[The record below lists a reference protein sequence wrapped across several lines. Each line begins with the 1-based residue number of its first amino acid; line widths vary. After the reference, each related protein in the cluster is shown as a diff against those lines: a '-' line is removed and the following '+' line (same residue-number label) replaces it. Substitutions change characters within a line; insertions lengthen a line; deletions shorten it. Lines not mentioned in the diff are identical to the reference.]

1 MTDPYRIT
9 TTTDTPP
16 DPHEPAATSGPTE
29 IADVVL
35 WVVLALGVAG
45 NVATSAT
52 GQSLLG
58 VPFGVAVIVSAVAL
72 VKRHLGRR
80 K

>member
-9 TTTDTPP
+9 ATTDTS
-16 DPHEPAATSGPTE
+16 HEPRDPAATSRPTE
-29 IADVVL
+29 RADVVL

>member
-9 TTTDTPP
+9 ATTDTCHG
-16 DPHEPAATSGPTE
+16 PHDPAAASRPTE
-29 IADVVL
+29 RADVVL

-45 NVATSAT
+45 NLATSAT